1 MGGGVLIMTATE
13 LFTECPKCPRWQVL
27 VFSDAERRRLEG
39 KHNQRLHAETAENIT
54 EAMYDDPTH
63 QGDREA
69 IEAAIRTVAR
79 YHHGVVDPNAV
90 RKQIPSH
97 VQPQMVGT
105 VYRVM
110 KNRGALVV
118 IGEVENTDTKGRNTH
133 HKLPLYRLREA
144 S

>member
-1 MGGGVLIMTATE
+1 MTATE
-13 LFTECPKCPRWQVL
+13 LFAECPRCPSWQVQ
-27 VFSDAERRRLEG
+27 VFGDAEKRRLED
-39 KHNQRLHAETAENIT
+39 KHNARKHAETAENIT
-54 EAMYDDPTH
+54 EAMYDDPSH

-69 IEAAIRTVAR
+69 IEAAIRAVAR
-79 YHHGVVDPNAV
+79 FHNGTVDPNKV
-90 RKQIPSH
+90 RKQLPSH

-133 HKLPLYRLREA
+133 HRLPLYRLREA